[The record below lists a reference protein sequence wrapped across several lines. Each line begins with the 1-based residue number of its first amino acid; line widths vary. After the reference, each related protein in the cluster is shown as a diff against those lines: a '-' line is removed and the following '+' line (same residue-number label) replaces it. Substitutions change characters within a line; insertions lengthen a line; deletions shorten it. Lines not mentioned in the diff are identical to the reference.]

1 MARSS
6 LKIEKQINHLEKK
19 HAALKEQVS
28 NLDSR
33 TFLTSEEQTER
44 AELKKRKLHT
54 KDELQ
59 RARRDS
65 EPPPA

>member
-6 LKIEKQINHLEKK
+6 LKIEKEINHLEKK

-33 TFLTSEEQTER
+33 TFLTSDEQTQR
-44 AELKKRKLHT
+44 AELKKQKLRT
-54 KDELQ
+54 KDKLE
-59 RARRDS
+59 RVRRDS